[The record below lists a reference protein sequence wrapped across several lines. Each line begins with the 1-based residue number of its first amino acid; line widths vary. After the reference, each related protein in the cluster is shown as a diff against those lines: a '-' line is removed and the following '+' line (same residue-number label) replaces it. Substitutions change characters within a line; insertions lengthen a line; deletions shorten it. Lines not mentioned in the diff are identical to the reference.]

1 MALKRYGAVWAWGSN
16 VCDQRGK
23 GINTVS
29 LTPTQV
35 KVPDATGFL
44 TGVQAIEAG
53 EMTNFALKNDGTVV
67 IS

>member
-1 MALKRYGAVWAWGSN
+1 LGLGTWDGS
-16 VCDQRGK
+16 R
-23 GINTVS
+23 NT
-29 LTPTQV
+29 PQQV
-35 KVPDATGFL
+35 KDPNDATGFL